1 MIDKDVLK
9 PLGLEGGNYV
19 WPTLVE
25 SNHDM
30 PIVKEEL
37 FVPITH
43 ILKVGVH
50 ALMYGR
56 QVHTRR
62 CGGGAM

>member
-1 MIDKDVLK
+1 MIDKEILK

-43 ILKVGVH
+43 ILKV
-50 ALMYGR
+50 YYF
-56 QVHTRR
+56 
-62 CGGGAM
+62 